1 MDEFNY
7 LEHFNIDS
15 MGAQH
20 ENDQP
25 ITIEQVKAILIAEY
39 RIAKAELLYEE
50 QEAHSYFDW
59 QLIAEKKFFIEKLM
73 RKLNIDYE
81 KETT

>member
-50 QEAHSYFDW
+50 QETHSYFDW

>member
-7 LEHFNIDS
+7 LEHFDIDS
-15 MGAQH
+15 MDAQH

-50 QEAHSYFDW
+50 QETHSYFDW